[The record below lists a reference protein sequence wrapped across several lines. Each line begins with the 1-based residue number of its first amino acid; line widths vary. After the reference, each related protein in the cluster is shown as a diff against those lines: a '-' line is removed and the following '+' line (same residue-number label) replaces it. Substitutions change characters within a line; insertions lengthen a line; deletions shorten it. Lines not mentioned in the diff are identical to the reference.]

1 MSLQALIDLAN
12 KAKEPI
18 SAEEMVKRN
27 NAFYARMRQY
37 DLESQERLRRST
49 PSLELLNKGVGI
61 LD

>member
-1 MSLQALIDLAN
+1 MSLKALIDLTN

-18 SAEEMVKRN
+18 SEEERAIRN

-37 DLESQERLRRST
+37 NQESQERLRRTT

>member
-18 SAEEMVKRN
+18 SEEERVSRN
-27 NAFYARMRQY
+27 KAFKARMRQY
-37 DLESQERLRRST
+37 DQESQERLRRTT

>member
-18 SAEEMVKRN
+18 SEEERAIRN
-27 NAFYARMRQY
+27 KAFEARMRKY

-49 PSLELLNKGVGI
+49 PSLKLLNKGVGI